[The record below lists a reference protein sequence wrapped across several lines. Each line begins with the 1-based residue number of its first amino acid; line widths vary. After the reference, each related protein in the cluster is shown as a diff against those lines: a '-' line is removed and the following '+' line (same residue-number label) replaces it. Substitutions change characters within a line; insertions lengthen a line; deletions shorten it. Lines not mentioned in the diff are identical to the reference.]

1 MQISLVREHT
11 ETIRPP
17 RALWVPFEL
26 GRPLGPPHN
35 ADFQL
40 DVLRSLLAVARQ
52 PSGPVIVD
60 YPHDAPVPAAGD
72 SADDAWA
79 CPVSFPEPEPASD
92 RDALRRQ
99 IVDETRRLRPW
110 YDEALRRHGRTRV
123 GISGRDAGAVEDM
136 VDILI
141 DFALTGSAQPAD
153 GFAHPMPVLLRFA
166 ADDLRTYYYEAA
178 TAQPGRAAPTSIELG
193 SWYHYETALGAL
205 LYQVRDRVA
214 AVEDPKVNW
223 MGRAIVPVIFLNRPT
238 PAERTA

>member
-11 ETIRPP
+11 EAIRPP

-40 DVLRSLLAVARQ
+40 DVLRSLLDVARR

-60 YPHDAPVPAAGD
+60 YPHDAPVPADDD
-72 SADDAWA
+72 SADDTWA

-110 YDEALRRHGRTRV
+110 YDEALRRNGRTRV
-123 GISGRDAGAVEDM
+123 GISGRDASAVEDM
-136 VDILI
+136 VDILV
-141 DFALTGSAQPAD
+141 DFALTGEAQPAP
-153 GFAHPMPVLLRFA
+153 GFDHPMPVLLRFA

-205 LYQVRDRVA
+205 LYQVRDRVVA
-214 AVEDPKVNW
+214 SDDKNINV
-223 MGRAIVPVIFLNRPT
+223 MRTAIVPVVFRTRPA